1 MTNIIRRDPYAID
14 DIFDDLMKG
23 FFVRPVHYPAEAQ
36 PMAHIK
42 MDVHED
48 DAAYTVHAEVPGAK
62 KEEIHVTIDGGTVN
76 ISAETR
82 RESEQKDGEKVLRSE
97 RYYGKLYRSF
107 SLGQDIDEAGAKAR
121 FENGVLTL
129 TLPKKTA
136 AAARKLA
143 ID

>member
-1 MTNIIRRDPYAID
+1 
-14 DIFDDLMKG
+14 
-23 FFVRPVHYPAEAQ
+23 
-36 PMAHIK
+36 MAHIK